1 MTRKTNNMMNLYF
14 HKTFTRSG
22 VYKQLYTI
30 LFLLIS
36 SGWAMGQTGEVNG
49 TVTTSTGEAL
59 KNANVM
65 LQGTGK
71 GTVTDSKGFFTLNSI
86 APKKYELVI
95 SSIGYETV
103 RQQITVSENKATELS
118 IKLISSV
125 EMLGEVAVKGQV
137 FKKQNETVTVNELSL
152 DQIRLLNITEPTRI
166 IQQIPGV
173 DLGAYRQGG
182 VADVFSIRG
191 FGGGGHEGQ
200 AGVQLDGI
208 SLNEAEGHADGYA
221 DMNILIPLNIQKV
234 QVYKGPSSVL
244 YGRFAEGGT
253 IAYETRKGG
262 GYTDIQLTGGSF
274 NTFDAQ
280 VALGQPIQLKSG
292 KLNSNF
298 AFQIFNTAGYSENSD
313 YLKGNLSG
321 RLAYQVTKKTDVAL
335 TLNAHSSEWGAPGYI
350 SEAQIND
357 LDRRDQQAPNAEND
371 GGSKVFASQRLDVNH
386 TINKNIRLLL
396 FGYSVQQNFTRF
408 AKFGFDPG
416 GQSERFNT
424 REVYS
429 AGGSL
434 NGTGKLG
441 KVGVDWVAG
450 AEFYDETTARKR
462 WNTSNRV
469 RMDQVQQRTFSVQS
483 ISAFAQGEFSFSRY
497 FRPSVGLRYD
507 TYLGDFVNEDPG
519 QTGFTTDMNN
529 LANVAP
535 KVGVRSTL
543 FRGFDLRAN
552 VSNGFSLPNST
563 TKYDPDL
570 NLEPVQL
577 WQYEAGINYT
587 YNQWFELDAA
597 AYVLNTSREIMENP
611 PGSGNLINA
620 GMTQRRGLET
630 RLELKP
636 LPGFA
641 VLGSFTYMQTEI
653 MENTNADLVGK
664 ELSNIPATISFV
676 NVVYTLK
683 SGLGAM
689 VRVRDVG
696 EYATDGGNTG
706 YYDGYTVGHLMVFYN
721 FDGRSMQRGRV
732 FVEVNNFTNEN
743 YAEAVFGGAGAQSF
757 APAPLANFTAGV
769 SFNF

>member
-1 MTRKTNNMMNLYF
+1 MKLYTRKS
-14 HKTFTRSG
+14 FTCSG
-22 VYKQLYTI
+22 GFKHFYI
-30 LFLLIS
+30 FLFLIFS
-36 SGWAMGQTGEVNG
+36 TAWAYGQSGEVSG
-49 TVTTSTGEAL
+49 TITNSAGEPL
-59 KNANVM
+59 RDANVV
-65 LQGTGK
+65 LQGTGM
-71 GTVTDSKGFFTLNSI
+71 GAVTNSEGFFSI
-86 APKKYELVI
+86 KSVAPKTYELVV
-95 SSIGYETV
+95 SSIGYETM
-103 RQQITVSENKATELS
+103 RQQITVAENKTTNLS
-118 IKLISSV
+118 LKLISSI
-125 EMLGEVAVKGQV
+125 EMLGEVAIKGQV
-137 FKKQNETVTVNELSL
+137 FKKQNQTVTVNEVGL

-200 AGVQLDGI
+200 AGVQVDGI
-208 SLNEAEGHADGYA
+208 SLNEAEGHSDGYA
-221 DMNILIPLNIQKV
+221 DMNILIPINIQKV

-262 GYTDIQLTGGSF
+262 DYTDVQITGGSF
-274 NTFDAQ
+274 STFDAQ
-280 VALGQPIQLKSG
+280 VAVGQPVSVKKG
-292 KLNSNF
+292 KLSSNF
-298 AFQIFNTAGYSENSD
+298 AFQVFNTTGYAANSD
-313 YLKGNLSG
+313 YLKGNISG
-321 RLAYQVTKKTDVAL
+321 RLAYQINRKTDVAL
-335 TLNAHSSEWGAPGYI
+335 TLNAHSSDWEASGYI
-350 SEAQIND
+350 SEDQIND
-357 LDRRDQQAPNAEND
+357 LDLRDRQAPNAEND
-371 GGSKVFASQRLDVNH
+371 GGSKLFASQRLDINH
-386 TINKNIRLLL
+386 TINNNLRLLI

-429 AGGSL
+429 GGASL
-434 NGTGKLG
+434 NGSGKLG
-441 KVGVDWVAG
+441 SVGVDWVAG
-450 AEFYDETTARKR
+450 AEYYDETTDRKR

-469 RMDQVQQRTFSVQS
+469 RMDQIQQRSFSVQS
-483 ISAFAQGEFSFSRY
+483 ISAFAQGEFNVSRY

-507 TYLGDFVNEDPG
+507 TYLGDFINEDPG
-519 QTGFTTDMNN
+519 QEGFTANMDN
-529 LANVAP
+529 LSNVAP
-535 KVGVRSTL
+535 KVGVRSTI
-543 FRGFDLRAN
+543 FQGFDLRVS

-577 WQYEAGINYT
+577 WQYEAGFNYM
-587 YNQWFELDAA
+587 YKQWLEFDAA

-641 VLGSFTYMQTEI
+641 VLGSFTYMETEI
-653 MENTNADLVGK
+653 MENTDPTLEGK

-696 EYATDGGNTG
+696 QYATDGGNTG
-706 YYDGYTVGHLMVFYN
+706 YYDGYTVGHLMLFYN